1 MINTLIDVSINTMIG
16 NLPGIINYNNEAVE
30 NEFSGLF
37 NYIESGAPVLKVYV
51 SSNTV
56 NAHTGFFRNI
66 NISGKVL
73 DASFADKYYRL
84 DSSVQ
89 SLDDRVTALEQ
100 QENTYSQSARV
111 YEAESPHI
119 SGNASYDMTSFFM
132 APSSVEGVSIE
143 TIVFEKIYRTQDGL
157 VIPLQVGTMTL
168 GDEICLT
175 VYHEHINSNGIVDRI
190 YVPIKTSVT
199 GNSVIRAGKPSII
212 SFKKSN

>member
-16 NLPGIINYNNEAVE
+16 NIPGIINYNNDAVE

-37 NYIESGAPVLKVYV
+37 NYIESGAPVLKVDV
-51 SSNTV
+51 SNNTV

-111 YEAESPHI
+111 YEAENPHI
-119 SGNASYDMTSFFM
+119 SENASYDMTSFFM
-132 APSSVEGVSIE
+132 APSS
-143 TIVFEKIYRTQDGL
+143 
-157 VIPLQVGTMTL
+157 
-168 GDEICLT
+168 
-175 VYHEHINSNGIVDRI
+175 
-190 YVPIKTSVT
+190 
-199 GNSVIRAGKPSII
+199 
-212 SFKKSN
+212 